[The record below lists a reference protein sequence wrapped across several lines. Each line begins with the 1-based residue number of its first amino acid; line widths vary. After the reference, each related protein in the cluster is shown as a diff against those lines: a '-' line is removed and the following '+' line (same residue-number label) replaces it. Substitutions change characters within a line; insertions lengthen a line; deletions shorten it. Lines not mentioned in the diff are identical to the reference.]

1 MRFRPAMA
9 ALAALLAIAPA
20 APAQEIGTAVQTARY
35 LERGLAAHAA
45 LGYRAD
51 PAFQTFSAPQRLM
64 GGALWPLDLQ
74 RGVNYRIYGAC
85 DIDCSDVDMELYDS
99 TGAYVDRDI
108 ATDATPYVQITPTQ
122 TGRHYVRIWLA
133 ACESEP
139 CFVAARVVSGGR
151 PQERAVAQGDSGGAF
166 AAAVRAHLERA
177 TAAAAR
183 EGFTPFGPAESIA
196 GLRMGERGQSVPFT
210 LEAGRAYRFA
220 AACDTDCTDIDIE
233 VTDARG
239 AVIGRNLDVDNPTS
253 VTVTP
258 QRAGQHNV
266 RIWLAACAQE
276 PCYAALKGF
285 ARAR

>member
-1 MRFRPAMA
+1 MRFSPAVA
-9 ALAALLAIAPA
+9 ALAAFLALAPCA
-20 APAQEIGTAVQTARY
+20 SAQEIGTAEQTARY

-45 LGYRAD
+45 LGYRPD
-51 PAFQTFSAPQRLM
+51 PAFQNYSAPLRM
-64 GGALWPLDLQ
+64 MAGALWPIELQ
-74 RGVNYRIYGAC
+74 RGVNYRIYAAC

-99 TGAYVDRDI
+99 TGAFVDRDI
-108 ATDATPYVQITPTQ
+108 ATDATPYVQITPTA

-151 PQERAVAQGDSGGAF
+151 PQARPADAGDSGGAY
-166 AAAVRAHLERA
+166 AAVVRAHLERA
-177 TAAAAR
+177 AAAAGR
-183 EGFTPFGPAESIA
+183 EGFTPFGPTENIVALRSSTRGESTA
-196 GLRMGERGQSVPFT
+196 FT
-210 LEAGRAYRFA
+210 LEAGRTYRFVG
-220 AACDTDCTDIDIE
+220 ACDSDCTDLDIE

-239 AVIGRNLDVDNPTS
+239 AVIGANLAVDNPTS

-258 QRAGQHNV
+258 QRAGPHNV

-285 ARAR
+285 VRGR